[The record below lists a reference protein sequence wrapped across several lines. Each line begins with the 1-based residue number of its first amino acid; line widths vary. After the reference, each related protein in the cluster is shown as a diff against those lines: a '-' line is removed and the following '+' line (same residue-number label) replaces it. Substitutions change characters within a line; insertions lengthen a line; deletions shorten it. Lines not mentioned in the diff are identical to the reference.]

1 MDATDLENY
10 TYQVCCHASPCL
22 SRSHSRSQLSQV
34 KEALKKDPANSE
46 LTTLQSELTNL
57 IDLTRQL
64 IGAPAPSTSTSTP
77 TSTTTSHKGKAPAG
91 REPRPPP
98 KPAAFFE
105 DGSEAKLKAGAECMA
120 RWSKDGKFYP
130 AKITSVGGSAAQ
142 PVFGVRFHEDGTT
155 DLLSAGD
162 VKPMSESKKRALE
175 AEKATIDVEKEKK
188 KRKMEKKEMSKK
200 EKEED
205 MRGKQT
211 SWQNFAKKGAKK
223 GALVF
228 PSFDWRSVVCP
239 GVVIPGLEG
248 KSMFATPTNP
258 YAKGA
263 PDCLH
268 AGCKT

>member
-1 MDATDLENY
+1 MSDATDLENY
-10 TYQVCCHASPCL
+10 TYQ
-22 SRSHSRSQLSQV
+22 LSQV
-34 KEALKKDPANSE
+34 KDALKKDPANKELVTLESE
-46 LTTLQSELTNL
+46 LSNL

-64 IGAPAPSTSTSTP
+64 IGAPAPSTSTST
-77 TSTTTSHKGKAPAG
+77 STQSKGKAPAP
-91 REPRPPP
+91 RESRPPP
-98 KPAAFFE
+98 TAKTALFE

-223 GALVF
+223 G
-228 PSFDWRSVVCP
+228 
-239 GVVIPGLEG
+239 VVIPGLEG

-258 YAKGA
+258 YAKVGVVGGGKGMA
-263 PDCLH
+263 PSSSSQKH
-268 AGCKT
+268 KFNE